1 MYLLHIE
8 ARLSFEMAS
17 VVPFSVSWLLLIQFV
32 TDAKFVQVSLLVL
45 TRLKN
50 CIGLCLCKIVFRSL
64 RLF

>member
-45 TRLKN
+45 ARLKN
-50 CIGLCLCKIVFRSL
+50 CIGLCFIFVV
-64 RLF
+64 